1 MFSRR
6 KWNSAKRGDF
16 PTATG
21 LASRLHECLD
31 AVTIKAFPGGK
42 GFGGKAAV
50 NGRSIR
56 IFRERFLS

>member
-1 MFSRR
+1 LDSAERRDFS
-6 KWNSAKRGDF
+6 A
-16 PTATG
+16 ATG
-21 LASRLHECLD
+21 LASRFHQRLD
-31 AVTIKAFPGGK
+31 AVTIEAFPGGK